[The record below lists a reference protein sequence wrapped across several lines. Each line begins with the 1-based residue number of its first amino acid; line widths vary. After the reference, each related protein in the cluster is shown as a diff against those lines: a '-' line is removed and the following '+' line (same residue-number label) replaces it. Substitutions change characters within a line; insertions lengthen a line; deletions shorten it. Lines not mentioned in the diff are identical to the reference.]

1 MPTACIINDVPKARS
16 RRRGVT
22 LAESVFAAAVLA
34 MAVVAVFSAIGSGTA
49 HAEESARRIAAT
61 MAAEDLLARVLL
73 DEGKDIDL
81 WDGYREEHGSLTDL
95 NGRLLAIPQQKVS
108 RRVEIFIE
116 EQTLPGFA
124 SIQGRRVVVEAFDN
138 EDRLLGS
145 ISEWVA
151 HEDTEP

>member
-1 MPTACIINDVPKARS
+1 M
-16 RRRGVT
+16 
-22 LAESVFAAAVLA
+22 
-34 MAVVAVFSAIGSGTA
+34 
-49 HAEESARRIAAT
+49 
-61 MAAEDLLARVLL
+61 LL

-116 EQTLPGFA
+116 EQTLPGFT